1 MKWRLLICSLLV
13 SKSIFSQEKNDST
26 QIIQLLKDD
35 YKTMVSNDIKT
46 HMANCTD
53 DYQLIENGEIWNMT
67 REAEDYRKNANRVI
81 ERNDH
86 FEFKYIKILENTAY
100 TVYTLNSDIKENGKL
115 KTLTWNESV
124 IFRKI
129 KGHWKIALIHSTKIE
144 P

>member
-53 DYQLIENGEIWNMT
+53 DYLLIENGEIWNMT